1 MKKMSA
7 EKKFS
12 KLSLHRETLK
22 ALNPAQL
29 AGAAGGGTTV
39 PFTEP
44 QPFPSVCSCCI
55 TECCG

>member
-1 MKKMSA
+1 MKKMAA

-22 ALNPAQL
+22 ALNPPQL

-55 TECCG
+55 TECCC

>member
-12 KLSLHRETLK
+12 KLSLHRETLQ
-22 ALNPAQL
+22 ALNPSQL
-29 AGAAGGGTTV
+29 AGAAGGGTGTS
-39 PFTEP
+39 FTEP
-44 QPFPSVCSCCI
+44 QFPSACSCCI